1 MTIREMTEKDL
12 DRVSA
17 ICIESFMESVAA
29 SLSEQGISTFKE
41 IALSNAF
48 SSRMQEDNMMLVSEE
63 GNQLNGVIELKKG
76 CHVAMLFVDPKHQN
90 KGVGRKLISAA
101 LNHVRTDILTVK
113 ASLSSVPAYVKYG
126 FECKGDT
133 AESEGLIYQL
143 MELELNKPTQPTV
156 ETSVN

>member
-126 FECKGDT
+126 FECKGDA